1 MCTSFLFCQQYI
13 GILCCSQGK
22 NGDKQIFEIR
32 LDKTYVLV
40 YYNLEKQMFYQVSE
54 MERTILH
61 VDCNKFYASVECLH
75 RPEIRHL
82 PVAVG
87 GSEESRHGIILTKN
101 ELASQYGLVVGEPLW
116 QARRKCPDLVV
127 VPPNYALYV
136 RFSKMAR
143 KIYEDYTD
151 AIEPFG
157 LDENWLD
164 VTGDVRTGEQI
175 AQEIRRRV
183 KTELGITVSVGVSFN
198 KIFAKLGSDYK
209 KPDAVTVISR
219 SNFKE
224 LVWPLPCRDLL
235 YVGPATEKKLKA
247 YGIFTIGE
255 LAQAELS
262 LLRSLFGKNGDTL
275 HAFANGLDA
284 SPVQRMD
291 ANRAVKSVGNST
303 TTPRDLTDN
312 QDVKVVFTVLAESV
326 ARRMR
331 EQGLKG
337 TTVCIHVRDK
347 NLHTFTRQKKLK
359 APTDVSGEILKEAMA
374 LFLWNYN
381 WSAPL
386 RSLGI
391 AVTDFDFDACIQLD
405 LDKTQEKREKQERLE
420 QTVDVLKKR
429 FGNYCIQRASL
440 LGDTG
445 LSRFN
450 PHDDHTIH
458 PIGFF

>member
-1 MCTSFLFCQQYI
+1 
-13 GILCCSQGK
+13 
-22 NGDKQIFEIR
+22 
-32 LDKTYVLV
+32 
-40 YYNLEKQMFYQVSE
+40 

-87 GSEESRHGIILTKN
+87 GSEASRHGIILTKN
-101 ELASQYGLVVGEPLW
+101 EIASKYGLVVGEPLW
-116 QARRKCPDLVV
+116 KARQKCPDLVI
-127 VPPNYALYV
+127 VPPNFPLYV

-151 AIEPFG
+151 YIEPFG

-164 VTGDVRTGEQI
+164 VTGDARTGEEI
-175 AQEIRRRV
+175 AQEIRQRV
-183 KTELGITVSVGVSFN
+183 KFELGITVSVGVSFN
-198 KIFAKLGSDYK
+198 KVFAKLGSDYK

-219 SNFKE
+219 QNFRE
-224 LVWPLPCRDLL
+224 IVWPLPCQDLL
-235 YVGPATEKKLKA
+235 FVGPATTRKLNA
-247 YGIFTIGE
+247 YGIYTIGD
-255 LAQAELS
+255 LALADLDFLHS
-262 LLRSLFGKNGDTL
+262 IFGKNGDTL
-275 HAFANGLDA
+275 HAFANGLDV

-291 ANRAVKSVGNST
+291 MSRAVKSVGNST
-303 TTPRDLTDN
+303 TTPRDLVDDG
-312 QDVKVVFTVLAESV
+312 DVKVVFTVLAESV

-337 TTVCIHVRDK
+337 TTVSISVRDK
-347 NLHTFTRQKKLK
+347 NLHTFTRQVKLK
-359 APTDVSGEILKEAMA
+359 APTDVSTEILKEAMT
-374 LFLWNYN
+374 LFRRNYH

-386 RSLGI
+386 RSVGI
-391 AVTDFDFDACIQLD
+391 AVTDFDFDGCVQFD
-405 LDKTQEKREKQERLE
+405 LEQTQEKRERQERLE
-420 QTVDVLKKR
+420 RTVDALKSR

-458 PIGFF
+458 PVGFF

>member
-1 MCTSFLFCQQYI
+1 
-13 GILCCSQGK
+13 
-22 NGDKQIFEIR
+22 
-32 LDKTYVLV
+32 
-40 YYNLEKQMFYQVSE
+40 

-87 GSEESRHGIILTKN
+87 GSEASRHGIILTKN
-101 ELASQYGLVVGEPLW
+101 EIASKYGLVVGEPLW
-116 QARRKCPDLVV
+116 KARQKCPDLVI
-127 VPPNYALYV
+127 VPPNFPLYV

-151 AIEPFG
+151 YIEPFG

-164 VTGDVRTGEQI
+164 VTGDARTGEEI
-175 AQEIRRRV
+175 AQEIRQRV
-183 KTELGITVSVGVSFN
+183 KFELGITVSVGVSFN
-198 KIFAKLGSDYK
+198 KVFAKLGSDYK

-219 SNFKE
+219 QNFRE
-224 LVWPLPCRDLL
+224 IVWPLPCQDLL
-235 YVGPATEKKLKA
+235 FVGPATTRKLNA
-247 YGIFTIGE
+247 YGIYTIGD
-255 LAQAELS
+255 LALADLDFLHS
-262 LLRSLFGKNGDTL
+262 IFGKNGDTL
-275 HAFANGLDA
+275 HAFANGLDV

-291 ANRAVKSVGNST
+291 MSRAVKSVGNST
-303 TTPRDLTDN
+303 TTPRDLVDDG
-312 QDVKVVFTVLAESV
+312 DVKVVFTVLAESV

-337 TTVCIHVRDK
+337 TTVSISVRDK
-347 NLHTFTRQKKLK
+347 NLHTFTRQVKLK
-359 APTDVSGEILKEAMA
+359 APTDVSTEILKEAMT
-374 LFLWNYN
+374 LFRRNYH

-386 RSLGI
+386 RSVGI
-391 AVTDFDFDACIQLD
+391 AVTDFDFDGCVQFD
-405 LDKTQEKREKQERLE
+405 LEQTQEKREKQERLE
-420 QTVDVLKKR
+420 RTVDALKSR

-458 PIGFF
+458 PVGFF

>member
-1 MCTSFLFCQQYI
+1 
-13 GILCCSQGK
+13 
-22 NGDKQIFEIR
+22 
-32 LDKTYVLV
+32 
-40 YYNLEKQMFYQVSE
+40 

-87 GSEESRHGIILTKN
+87 GSEASRHGIILTKN
-101 ELASQYGLVVGEPLW
+101 EIASKYGLVVGEPLW
-116 QARRKCPDLVV
+116 KARQKCPDLVI
-127 VPPNYALYV
+127 VPPNFPLYV

-151 AIEPFG
+151 YIEPFG

-164 VTGDVRTGEQI
+164 VTGDARTGEEI
-175 AQEIRRRV
+175 AQEIRQRV
-183 KTELGITVSVGVSFN
+183 KFELGITVSVGVSFN
-198 KIFAKLGSDYK
+198 KVFAKLGSDYK

-219 SNFKE
+219 QNFRE
-224 LVWPLPCRDLL
+224 IVWPLPCQDLL
-235 YVGPATEKKLKA
+235 FVGPATTRKLNA
-247 YGIFTIGE
+247 YGIYTIGD
-255 LAQAELS
+255 LALADLDFLHS
-262 LLRSLFGKNGDTL
+262 IFGKNGDTL
-275 HAFANGLDA
+275 HAFANGLDV

-291 ANRAVKSVGNST
+291 MNRAVKSVGNST
-303 TTPRDLTDN
+303 TTPRDLVDDG
-312 QDVKVVFTVLAESV
+312 DVKVVFTVLAESV

-337 TTVCIHVRDK
+337 TTVSISVRDK
-347 NLHTFTRQKKLK
+347 NLHTFTRQVKLK
-359 APTDVSGEILKEAMA
+359 APTDVSTEILKEAMA
-374 LFLWNYN
+374 LFRRNYH

-386 RSLGI
+386 RSVGI
-391 AVTDFDFDACIQLD
+391 AVTDFDFDGCVQFD
-405 LDKTQEKREKQERLE
+405 LEQTQEKREKQERLE
-420 QTVDVLKKR
+420 RTVDALKSR

-458 PIGFF
+458 PVGFF